1 METAGS
7 RNPLT
12 IDRIRPAYQQVA
24 VQLRELI
31 ASGETKPGE
40 RLPNEADLA
49 KSFGVS
55 RTTIREALRVLTS
68 EGLIETSRGITG
80 GSFVKRLDPAHVS
93 DFLRNGLSVLVGTD
107 AIQVADVLDARIA
120 LEVPA
125 ARWAAERHTEE
136 ELAVL
141 ERTCHLPHV
150 NDGAVEVLVDHTEF
164 HMALLNA
171 SHSKLLTAL
180 AGPVFDV
187 LMDLT
192 QKRNPAS
199 PMIADSDDAHQRIV
213 DSIRRRD
220 PNGAA
225 GAMEEHLAS
234 IANAWRTK
242 LSADEL
248 ATQPPV
254 RRRRKSAVPPPK
266 A

>member
-1 METAGS
+1 MATPGS

-12 IDRIRPAYQQVA
+12 IDRIRPAYEQVA
-24 VQLRELI
+24 VQLRELM
-31 ASGETKPGE
+31 AAGETKPGE

-93 DFLRNGLSVLVGTD
+93 EFLRNGLSVLVGTD
-107 AIQVADVLDARIA
+107 AIQVADVLDARVA

-125 ARWAAERHTEE
+125 ARWAAERCTEE

-141 ERTCHLPHV
+141 EQVSHTPHV
-150 NDGAVEVLVDHTEF
+150 KHGAVAILVDHTEF

-180 AGPVFDV
+180 ARPVFDV

-192 QKRNPAS
+192 QKRNLAS
-199 PMIADSDDAHQRIV
+199 PMTGDADDAHQRIV
-213 DSIRRRD
+213 DGIRRRD
-220 PNGAA
+220 ADGAA
-225 GAMEEHLAS
+225 AAMEEHLAS
-234 IANAWRTK
+234 IAGAWRTQ
-242 LSADEL
+242 LSGNGPA
-248 ATQPPV
+248 AARPV
-254 RRRRKSAVPPPK
+254 RQRRKSAAPPD